1 MIFLY
6 GIPEII
12 QFAEDVFVF
21 DVAAGVPSQRGS
33 ANAAGQAAHV
43 PAEVIHL
50 QSTGG
55 QIPLQHLC
63 HQPSTPHSQYL
74 FLPPAQTRLKTTC
87 TTNHRKFTSEA
98 KHFFFLQNC
107 MHSKG

>member
-1 MIFLY
+1 MLSSEIIFLC

-33 ANAAGQAAHV
+33 ANTAGQAAHV

-50 QSTGG
+50 QSTGDE
-55 QIPLQHLC
+55 H
-63 HQPSTPHSQYL
+63 PSTPVPTTLYPILISSIHTDKAEHHTYHDSQKIYL
-74 FLPPAQTRLKTTC
+74 QGKT
-87 TTNHRKFTSEA
+87 
-98 KHFFFLQNC
+98 FFLQSC